1 MSGFPAARMLGAA
14 TACLLLASLPAV
26 AQPGPANEAS
36 GAPPARTVVAVP
48 LQDLPEGGTLAERA
62 SELWSDLL
70 AKLGFRGY
78 GHYMRQHRAVLADRA
93 EIRDEFTGLM
103 DLVGYKLKEI
113 DSSIGLIPSFSL
125 TFGQARELTE
135 ADREYVERQL
145 ERHAMRNPGPI
156 SVVHRAVLRGI
167 LDATEM
173 GGFNVDKVEVTLL
186 PLPKI
191 KFALGPVD
199 APLGIEASR
208 IMRSIEQLSNKLR
221 PGPLQGH
228 GAVPPSLP
236 EAPLLRPAGLVH

>member
-1 MSGFPAARMLGAA
+1 MARSLPLLPAFL
-14 TACLLLASLPAV
+14 CILLANPVLAAQDQGPV
-26 AQPGPANEAS
+26 ADPGSTP
-36 GAPPARTVVAVP
+36 RTVVAVP
-48 LQDLPEGGTLAERA
+48 LQDLPEGA
-62 SELWSDLL
+62 SLVEQASALWSDFLN
-70 AKLGFRGY
+70 AIGFSGST
-78 GHYMRQHRAVLADRA
+78 HFMRQHQALTGNRQ
-93 EIRDEFTGLM
+93 EMRDEFTGLM

-145 ERHAMRNPGPI
+145 ERHSRRHPGPG
-156 SVVHRAVLRGI
+156 SVLQRAVLRGI

-186 PLPKI
+186 PLPKV

-208 IMRSIEQLSNKLR
+208 ILRSIDQLSSRMRNESTQGGGLR
-221 PGPLQGH
+221 QSPFAPQPG
-228 GAVPPSLP
+228 
-236 EAPLLRPAGLVH
+236 LRPAVLNP